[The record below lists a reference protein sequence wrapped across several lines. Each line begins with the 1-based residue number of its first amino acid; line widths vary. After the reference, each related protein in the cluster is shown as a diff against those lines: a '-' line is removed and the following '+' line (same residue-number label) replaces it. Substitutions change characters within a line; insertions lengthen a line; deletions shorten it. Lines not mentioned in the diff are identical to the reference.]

1 MTMLTPNSS
10 TYDVLLLESHPR
22 VGELAAIE
30 LTAAGHRI
38 HRCHRDRHD
47 FPCAVLVDGERCPI
61 DAGIDVAVLV
71 RRPFEP
77 LPTQR
82 ETGATC
88 ARRAGIPIVE
98 QGPAE
103 LDPWEP
109 WIQARVDPDSPDLAL
124 VTAGIA
130 GRVDAPAES
139 AIRRTLAP
147 LLQAARIDPTAVG
160 CSLERTGSNVAVH
173 ITLPEPADRSLRSAI
188 SVRVLD
194 GLRAAATKT
203 LGNVNVYV
211 HPSLESS
218 DG

>member
-1 MTMLTPNSS
+1 MLTSSDRS
-10 TYDVLLLESHPR
+10 TYDVLLLESHPD

-38 HRCHRDRHD
+38 HRCHHDRHD
-47 FPCAVLVDGERCPI
+47 FPCAAFSDVGRCPI
-61 DAGIDVAVLV
+61 DDGIDVAVLV
-71 RRPFEP
+71 RRPIEP

-98 QGPAE
+98 QGPAR

-109 WIQARVDPDSPDLAL
+109 WVEARVDPDSADLAL
-124 VTAGIA
+124 VIA
-130 GRVDAPAES
+130 AVAKRVDAPAES

-147 LLQAARIDPTAVG
+147 LLRSARIDPTAVE
-160 CSLERTGSNVAVH
+160 CSLERTGTNVAVH
-173 ITLPEPADRSLRSAI
+173 VTLPEPADCSLRSAI

-211 HPSLESS
+211 HPNARVS